1 MFNQSLPLINIT
13 TNNHRPHNYKFDEI
27 NINESPD
34 QDELKNNYIDGETK
48 GIIEFPQ
55 SDLEGTNRKC
65 QVSIIDDPIDFNPE
79 IKKTE
84 LKDTQIPTEYFDF
97 YNK

>member
-1 MFNQSLPLINIT
+1 M
-13 TNNHRPHNYKFDEI
+13 
-27 NINESPD
+27 
-34 QDELKNNYIDGETK
+34 
-48 GIIEFPQ
+48 IEFPK
-55 SDLEGTNRKC
+55 DLEVSKVKC

-84 LKDTQIPTEYFDF
+84 LKDTPTEYFDF